1 MKKILVQ
8 TVLVVVLTAGA
19 AGTWRFAT
27 LILHEYEHAH
37 EVVLTLKIGAY
48 PDSAGV
54 LEADRQGRLEAYAQ
68 LGAYSV
74 SLALLIG
81 SVLGLKGSFR
91 NRPRRGPKV

>member
-8 TVLVVVLTAGA
+8 TVLVVALSAGA

-27 LILHEYEHAH
+27 LILDEYQHTH
-37 EVVLTLKIGAY
+37 EVVLTLKLGAY

-54 LEADRQGRLEAYAQ
+54 PEADRQGRMEAYAQ

-74 SLALLIG
+74 SLALTIG
-81 SVLGLKGSFR
+81 SMR
-91 NRPRRGPKV
+91 NPKR